1 MMCVQRLAQSLP
13 SFCTIKR
20 HLWLNNQKFLKQYFF
35 PMLVQKHGT
44 LDPKIQ
50 ISINFALSLPTFCT
64 MITSSKGYIQKVLLF
79 DLNLISL
86 LWCNQMLVNLNQKSE
101 SYIFFIHSDGSS
113 TYLNF
118 QTFVCSLTYPL
129 RFFTIAFFRVHMTN
143 SKSPFEIL

>member
-20 HLWLNNQKFLKQYFF
+20 HLWLYNQKFLKQYFF

-64 MITSSKGYIQKVLLF
+64 MITISMGYIQKVRLF

-101 SYIFFIHSDGSS
+101 SYIFFIHSVIVLSDVVYIDLSYIRKCHCHFG
-113 TYLNF
+113 
-118 QTFVCSLTYPL
+118 
-129 RFFTIAFFRVHMTN
+129 
-143 SKSPFEIL
+143 KFEIILRIEKI

>member
-20 HLWLNNQKFLKQYFF
+20 HLWLYNQKFLKQYFF

-64 MITSSKGYIQKVLLF
+64 MITSSKGYIQKVRLF

-86 LWCNQMLVNLNQKSE
+86 LWCNQMLVNLSQKSE
-101 SYIFFIHSDGSS
+101 SYIFFIHSEGKTQ
-113 TYLNF
+113 TYHD
-118 QTFVCSLTYPL
+118 
-129 RFFTIAFFRVHMTN
+129 AKVHNTQ
-143 SKSPFEIL
+143 E

>member
-20 HLWLNNQKFLKQYFF
+20 HLWLYNQKFLKQYFF

-64 MITSSKGYIQKVLLF
+64 MITSSKGYIQKVRLF

-86 LWCNQMLVNLNQKSE
+86 LWCNQMLVNLSQKSE
-101 SYIFFIHSDGSS
+101 SYIFFIHSVMSIKINHVWKSCSGKSS
-113 TYLNF
+113 LFEKSLRKSFNF
-118 QTFVCSLTYPL
+118 L
-129 RFFTIAFFRVHMTN
+129 
-143 SKSPFEIL
+143 

>member
-13 SFCTIKR
+13 SFCTIQQ
-20 HLWLNNQKFLKQYFF
+20 HLCLYNQKLLKQYFF

-64 MITSSKGYIQKVLLF
+64 MITSSKGYIQKVRLF

-101 SYIFFIHSDGSS
+101 SYIFFIHSVVRISS
-113 TYLNF
+113 QKLSSGNEF
-118 QTFVCSLTYPL
+118 CHFLHL
-129 RFFTIAFFRVHMTN
+129 
-143 SKSPFEIL
+143 K

>member
-20 HLWLNNQKFLKQYFF
+20 HLWLYNQKFLKQYFF

-64 MITSSKGYIQKVLLF
+64 MITSSKGYIQKVRLF

-86 LWCNQMLVNLNQKSE
+86 LWCNQMLVNLSQKSE
-101 SYIFFIHSDGSS
+101 SYIFFIHS
-113 TYLNF
+113 
-118 QTFVCSLTYPL
+118 VCK
-129 RFFTIAFFRVHMTN
+129 
-143 SKSPFEIL
+143 KSPRLFIGEWKSIESCLKCYEIPQPSPC

>member
-20 HLWLNNQKFLKQYFF
+20 HLWLYNQKFLKQYFF

-64 MITSSKGYIQKVLLF
+64 MITISMGYIQKVRLF

-86 LWCNQMLVNLNQKSE
+86 LWCNQMLVNLSQKSE
-101 SYIFFIHSDGSS
+101 SYIFFIHSVCQKIFFS
-113 TYLNF
+113 YLTHNILRRSHFLLDLFLSFNVDF
-118 QTFVCSLTYPL
+118 QFLTDKE
-129 RFFTIAFFRVHMTN
+129 F
-143 SKSPFEIL
+143 